1 MFISVFFQ
9 WFGVAA
15 FIGMLVM
22 TYLVNKELKK
32 QLPTEV
38 EKAEM
43 LERKFIS
50 ESELNDKKQR
60 QLVRSITADF
70 RVLKKYENMK
80 KASSNN

>member
-22 TYLVNKELKK
+22 TYLVNKELKR
-32 QLPTEV
+32 QLPTED

-43 LERKFIS
+43 LSRKFIS
-50 ESELNDKKQR
+50 EEQLNDKKHR

-70 RVLKKYENMK
+70 RVLKKYENLK
-80 KASSNN
+80 NASQKN

>member
-1 MFISVFFQ
+1 MIISVFFQ

-22 TYLVNKELKK
+22 TVLVNKELKK

-50 ESELNDKKQR
+50 EQELNDKKQR
-60 QLVRSITADF
+60 QLVRTITADF
-70 RVLKKYENMK
+70 RVLKKYENLK
-80 KASSNN
+80 NASQKN

>member
-32 QLPTEV
+32 QLPTEA

-50 ESELNDKKQR
+50 ELNDKKQR
-60 QLVRSITADF
+60 QFVRSITADF

>member
-32 QLPTEV
+32 QLPTDV

-43 LERKFIS
+43 LDRKFIS
-50 ESELNDKKQR
+50 EQVLNDKKQR
-60 QLVRSITADF
+60 QLVRTITSDF
-70 RVLKKYENMK
+70 RVLKKYENLK
-80 KASSNN
+80 NASQKN

>member
-22 TYLVNKELKK
+22 TYLVNKELKR
-32 QLPTEV
+32 QLPTED
-38 EKAEM
+38 EKSEM
-43 LERKFIS
+43 LARKFIS
-50 ESELNDKKQR
+50 EEQLNDKKQR

-70 RVLKKYENMK
+70 RVLKKYENLK
-80 KASSNN
+80 NASQKN

>member
-22 TYLVNKELKK
+22 TYLVNKELKR

-43 LERKFIS
+43 LDRKFIS
-50 ESELNDKKQR
+50 EVQLNDKKQR

-70 RVLKKYENMK
+70 RVLKKYENLK
-80 KASSNN
+80 NASQNK